1 MNKIEDIFDVLLE
14 GTKAQID
21 ALEGCGA
28 SYRYSMESGTFTVSL
43 GRDEIRAHK
52 LFDPPACTRW
62 RGFEHAFIGEPAS
75 AGIFCR
81 QKKYVYI
88 YYTSLYVDIYVCYND
103 CIERDEE
110 RKRK

>member
-28 SYRYSMESGTFTVSL
+28 SYRYSRESGTFTDSL

-62 RGFEHAFIGEPAS
+62 RGFEHAF
-75 AGIFCR
+75 
-81 QKKYVYI
+81 
-88 YYTSLYVDIYVCYND
+88 
-103 CIERDEE
+103 
-110 RKRK
+110 

>member
-21 ALEGCGA
+21 AVEGCGA
-28 SYRYSMESGTFTVSL
+28 SL

-62 RGFEHAFIGEPAS
+62 RGFEHAF
-75 AGIFCR
+75 
-81 QKKYVYI
+81 
-88 YYTSLYVDIYVCYND
+88 
-103 CIERDEE
+103 
-110 RKRK
+110 

>member
-52 LFDPPACTRW
+52 LFGLHEVARV
-62 RGFEHAFIGEPAS
+62 RARVLGEPAS
-75 AGIFCR
+75 AGFFAA
-81 QKKYVYI
+81 KKMRIYI
-88 YYTSLYVDIYVCYND
+88 LYFTL
-103 CIERDEE
+103 R
-110 RKRK
+110 

>member
-52 LFDPPACTRW
+52 LFDLRPARGGEGSSTRSS
-62 RGFEHAFIGEPAS
+62 EPAS
-75 AGIFCR
+75 AGLPPKIR
-81 QKKYVYI
+81 IYI
-88 YYTSLYVDIYVCYND
+88 LYFTL
-103 CIERDEE
+103 R
-110 RKRK
+110 

>member
-43 GRDEIRAHK
+43 GRDEIRRTSCSTSGLHEVARVRARV
-52 LFDPPACTRW
+52 LASPLRRALPPKIR
-62 RGFEHAFIGEPAS
+62 I
-75 AGIFCR
+75 
-81 QKKYVYI
+81 YI
-88 YYTSLYVDIYVCYND
+88 LYFTL
-103 CIERDEE
+103 R
-110 RKRK
+110 